1 LNDNRR
7 TPVGY
12 RGKKVAGLFQRRRST
27 GLVYEARVRALRE
40 AEDEG
45 SRRHLRLRPPRGR
58 RRPDPGGRVV
68 TTYEV
73 SRVELDWG
81 LAEDYGLD
89 PDGDCTL
96 YTVDFTEEMDSVRFA
111 EWLNSMTGQKPED
124 LDWRAGE
131 GMNISGAEYATVTVE

>member
-1 LNDNRR
+1 
-7 TPVGY
+7 
-12 RGKKVAGLFQRRRST
+12 
-27 GLVYEARVRALRE
+27 
-40 AEDEG
+40 
-45 SRRHLRLRPPRGR
+45 
-58 RRPDPGGRVV
+58 V